1 MAAPALVVGLLL
13 IAAQTVRAEPQMVRV
28 YVLIAH
34 ADRSGDH
41 VDPDCESLKK
51 RLGPIRVGSLHKVG
65 NWAFHLRMGQA
76 GALELPTGAQLRI
89 VPLSIIRERLH
100 LRVQL
105 PGLVN
110 TRLQMTSGRPVIVG
124 GPRHKG
130 GNLIVQIIPEY

>member
-1 MAAPALVVGLLL
+1 MGFKHLRRL
-13 IAAQTVRAEPQMVRV
+13 QRR
-28 YVLIAH
+28 
-34 ADRSGDH
+34 
-41 VDPDCESLKK
+41 LKK
-51 RLGPIRVGSLHKVG
+51 RLGPIRVGSLRKVG

-76 GALELPTGAQLRI
+76 GALALPTGAQLRI

-105 PGLVN
+105 PGVVN